1 MENGGNEDGFVIID
15 VDVGKN
21 AFKIS
26 ESDVILKTTGD
37 TVAIFRAD
45 GELVQFDFD
54 DSSIMKGEDD

>member
-1 MENGGNEDGFVIID
+1 VENGGNEDGFVIID

-54 DSSIMKGEDD
+54 DSSFMKGEDD